1 MSTKI
6 FRLSILVIVSVV
18 FIFCSDPK
26 NKEKTLTT
34 IPKVIFDTDMGSDC
48 DDVGALALLHY
59 YAREGKVDILGCIYS
74 SGKVPY
80 GAGVVDA
87 INHYYGRPDIP
98 IGAAYDTIVGDPVDK
113 MSSEEL
119 AHDTARYGHKI
130 VTNQDALEQTYLS
143 RKLLAQEEDTSV
155 IYITVGHT
163 KGLYDLLVSGPDAVS
178 PLSGQELVKKK
189 IKSWVA
195 LGALKADN
203 PEGDLKKDWNFFF
216 NGTAP
221 FTDYLIENFPRPG
234 YFIDGG
240 STVMTG
246 KSLMD
251 TPEENIVRQ
260 AYTDWLGWAGKTLED
275 QRPSWDLLA
284 IYFIIHGLGDY
295 LEEAERG
302 ILAFDPE
309 KGCVWVKGNNNRQHH
324 LIKQKA
330 GTDSLFAAEL
340 NEKIA
345 DYPR

>member
-1 MSTKI
+1 MKFLKYI
-6 FRLSILVIVSVV
+6 IALYILWFSG
-18 FIFCSDPK
+18 CNSLE
-26 NKEKTLTT
+26 KENRMHESLN

-59 YAREGKVDILGCIYS
+59 YAREKKVDILGCIYS

-80 GAGVVDA
+80 GAGVIDA

-98 IGAAYDTIVGDPVDK
+98 IGATYDTIVGDPVDK
-113 MSSEEL
+113 MGAEKL
-119 AHDTARYGHKI
+119 ASDTAKYGHQI
-130 VTNQDALEQTYLS
+130 VTNQDALEQTFLS
-143 RKLLAQEEDTSV
+143 RKLLAQEEDNSV
-155 IYITVGHT
+155 VYITVGHT
-163 KGLYDLLVSGPDAVS
+163 KGLYDLLVSEPDAVS
-178 PLSGQELVKKK
+178 PLTGKELVKRK
-189 IKSWVA
+189 IKRWVA
-195 LGALKADN
+195 LGALNADN

-216 NGTAP
+216 NGAAP
-221 FTDYLIENFPRPG
+221 FTEFLIENFPRPS

-240 STVMTG
+240 SKVITG

-251 TPEENIVRQ
+251 TPEGNVVRQ

-275 QRPSWDLLA
+275 QRPSWDLVAVNFA
-284 IYFIIHGLGDY
+284 IEGLGDY
-295 LEEAERG
+295 LEEAEQG
-302 ILAFDPE
+302 SLFFDPE
-309 KGCVWVKGNNNRQHH
+309 KGCIWVKGTSEQQHH